1 MKGMVA
7 SLEDKALDAAPKK
20 KRRAV
25 LFSDSNDDLDQE
37 TDEVT
42 NSATAPDEIDAYST
56 TNFDFEDGHDA
67 PLAFWKSHRTRFR
80 KLAVIAELTTGHSFL
95 LPTPPVVYLTRPD
108 PTRPVV
114 YT

>member
-1 MKGMVA
+1 M
-7 SLEDKALDAAPKK
+7 
-20 KRRAV
+20 

-56 TNFDFEDGHDA
+56 TNFDFEDGNDA
-67 PLAFWKSHRTRFR
+67 P
-80 KLAVIAELTTGHSFL
+80 LAVIAELTTGHSFL
-95 LPTPPVVYLTRPD
+95 D

-114 YT
+114 